1 MDYFHFCNLLKEFQS
16 SGSSMGSYLSDT
28 VPQLTKH
35 SFAIFTSVPSNDRG
49 EAGLRLL
56 DWIKTT
62 TLLILWKKKINLP
75 LLTKKFRRMV
85 PQKLQKTDNLCGF
98 HAICS
103 AFLLF
108 KFFQKNLINVLDV
121 YVLIFVSTFI

>member
-1 MDYFHFCNLLKEFQS
+1 
-16 SGSSMGSYLSDT
+16 MGSYLSDT

-62 TLLILWKKKINLP
+62 TLLILWEKKDQ
-75 LLTKKFRRMV
+75 LTSFDKK
-85 PQKLQKTDNLCGF
+85 
-98 HAICS
+98 
-103 AFLLF
+103 
-108 KFFQKNLINVLDV
+108 
-121 YVLIFVSTFI
+121 VSTNGSSKATKD

>member
-1 MDYFHFCNLLKEFQS
+1 MYGTLLIQFLNVCILSFFFNPKVHYQTINFLLAVNQPTIAKMDNFHFCNLLKEFQS

-56 DWIKTT
+56 DWIKIT
-62 TLLILWKKKINLP
+62 TLLILWKKRS
-75 LLTKKFRRMV
+75 TY
-85 PQKLQKTDNLCGF
+85 
-98 HAICS
+98 
-103 AFLLF
+103 LF
-108 KFFQKNLINVLDV
+108 
-121 YVLIFVSTFI
+121 